1 MRKPL
6 DVISSGRGKASVRR
20 APLDVR
26 APMPEFLRQASNA
39 FIGKASIVETADVDP
54 WDKIAALRPA
64 RKQVPDNARTIRE
77 YAKTHGIGKDAACR
91 ELNELVAS
99 GVLDTDLKI
108 RNGHLERLYW
118 PT

>member
-6 DVISSGRGKASVRR
+6 DVISSGRGKASVRH
-20 APLDVR
+20 APLD
-26 APMPEFLRQASNA
+26 A
-39 FIGKASIVETADVDP
+39 IGGAAGKLMIVEDADVDP